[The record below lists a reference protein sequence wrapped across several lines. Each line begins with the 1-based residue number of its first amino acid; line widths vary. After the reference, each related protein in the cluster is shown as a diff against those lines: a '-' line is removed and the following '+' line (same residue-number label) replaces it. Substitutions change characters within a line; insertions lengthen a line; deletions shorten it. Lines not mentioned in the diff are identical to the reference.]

1 MIHSWDIYITISFYI
16 FPVRIHDITFF
27 FLFSIRLLG
36 NNKVVMFV
44 FGHAVVFFSH
54 FFSIQFCTFYAIISV
69 SCYYYFKSTILP

>member
-44 FGHAVVFFSH
+44 FGHAVVFFFLT
-54 FFSIQFCTFYAIISV
+54 FFLFYFV
-69 SCYYYFKSTILP
+69 RFV

>member
-16 FPVRIHDITFF
+16 FPVRIHDITFL

-44 FGHAVVFFSH
+44 FGHAVVFFFLT
-54 FFSIQFCTFYAIISV
+54 FFPLNFVRFM
-69 SCYYYFKSTILP
+69 